1 MKPIISFIFTYFF
14 IQCSFSLKIK
24 SDKSNTLFLTNNKN
38 IKDNNKIRIINDY
51 KDFLLSASTFN
62 SIDAS
67 ITFST
72 LTNSLRFYNS
82 TNPNIQNDEKIIA
95 VAHYNASLDKIGWSK
110 LYIQTNPEVDESIL
124 SYSAGYLEGVLT
136 CHQILNF
143 YNNLYNI
150 HVNEEEKYLQKV
162 LNFFSQIQE
171 HIKYKTSKQY
181 ISSLKTKKE
190 QEYWT
195 SLSIIQSQT
204 NGLMDGYNEIMTNN
218 PLNLAQFYF
227 INADGEIPELISVF
241 RAKEKENYYSF
252 KENSKI
258 NEKFSREYLKYY
270 FGTGDPE
277 QVWTNLMKKS
287 HCSAVIKQ
295 TKDDIIVSH
304 TTWDSFSEMDRIIKV
319 YNFTSKST
327 NKEADK
333 NFKNLLLSFS
343 SYAGTLTSTDDFY
356 ILNNQMVILETSLE
370 TLDKSLYNKIEKPE
384 DYVPNYIRIFI
395 SNYLARNPKE
405 WCEIFKEHNS
415 GTYSSQWMIVDYKS
429 GSFFVLEQMPGNI
442 IYEDKSNYLLYH
454 GSWMSFNR
462 PYFKEMSKL
471 SGYDEMFKKY
481 GRTYSYKMNPRARIL
496 DMLLEGAEKTEDFK
510 KIMRYNLSENKKD
523 FVATISPRYDLA
535 ANIIDRRPSG
545 GIDAKI
551 TNKAMA
557 LNGEFFGISGPSN
570 ENGAEVFDWSKFIKE
585 PHDGLPLR
593 WDFDWVTFNYE
604 YIKN

>member
-1 MKPIISFIFTYFF
+1 MKPIISFIFTFF
-14 IQCSFSLKIK
+14 LIQCSFLLKLK
-24 SDKSNTLFLTNNKN
+24 SDKYNTLFVTYNNYKKEN
-38 IKDNNKIRIINDY
+38 SKIPIINDY
-51 KDFLLSASTFN
+51 KDFLISDTTFN

-67 ITFST
+67 ITFSNI
-72 LTNSLRFYNS
+72 TNSLRFYNS
-82 TNPNIQNDEKIIA
+82 SNPKIQKDEKIIA
-95 VAHYNASLDKIGWSK
+95 QAHYNASLDQIGWSK

-136 CHQILNF
+136 CRQILNF

-150 HVNEEEKYLQKV
+150 HINEEEIYLKKV
-162 LNFFSQIQE
+162 LNFFSEIQDY
-171 HIKYKTSKQY
+171 INNKTSKDY
-181 ISSLKTKKE
+181 ISSLKTQKE
-190 QEYWT
+190 KEYW
-195 SLSIIQSQT
+195 SRVSIIQSQT
-204 NGLMDGYNEIMTNN
+204 NGLMDGYNEIMINN

-241 RAKEKENYYSF
+241 KAREKENYYSF
-252 KENSKI
+252 KESSKI

-270 FGTGDPE
+270 FGTEDPE

-304 TTWDSFSEMDRIIKV
+304 TTWDSFSEMNRIIKV

-327 NKEADK
+327 DQEGEEAF
-333 NFKNLLLSFS
+333 NNLLLSFS
-343 SYAGTLTSTDDFY
+343 SYAGTITSTDDFY

-384 DYVPNYIRIFI
+384 NYVPNYMRIFV
-395 SNYLARNPKE
+395 SNYLANNPKE

-429 GSFFVLEQMPGNI
+429 GSFFVLEQMPGSI
-442 IYEDKSNYLLYH
+442 IYEDQNNYLLNH

-462 PYFKEMSKL
+462 PYFKEISKL
-471 SGYDEMFKKY
+471 SGYDEMYKKY

-496 DMLLEGAEKTEDFK
+496 DMLLDSAKKTEDFK

-535 ANIIDRRPSG
+535 SNIIDRRSSG

-551 TNKAMA
+551 TNKTMA
-557 LNGEFFGISGPSN
+557 LKGEFLGISGPSN
-570 ENGAEVFDWSKFIKE
+570 ENGVEVFDWRKFMKE
-585 PHDGLPLR
+585 PHEGLPMR
-593 WDFDWVTFNYE
+593 WDFGWVSFSYE
-604 YIKN
+604 HIKN